1 MTQAANW
8 VMEQWQ
14 DRINKTKLVLMLKQT
29 RSKRLFF
36 KMTEMKTSPSVEQ
49 EPPHLELKGWRGVLR
64 DLAQMVRFYSRLPV
78 PKLWIERDAHAL
90 PNFRVAPRM
99 VAVAGIIIGLPT
111 AITLFLAASVGL
123 PNLVVATLAVTISI
137 LCTGAFHEDGLA
149 DTFDGLAGGATPE
162 RRLDIMKD
170 SRIGAFGGSA
180 LILGIL
186 LRVSAIAGLLEETDA
201 WSSALL
207 LVVAASLSRS
217 FGLTP
222 LAFLPNAR
230 PGGFSSSVGRPD
242 MAIFVATCMLSF
254 FFAGAITAFTGISFV
269 AMIGAIILALV
280 PVALISWWSAKTIH
294 GQTGDIA
301 GASQQVAEIA
311 FYIGL
316 LVALGLNHG

>member
-1 MTQAANW
+1 
-8 VMEQWQ
+8 
-14 DRINKTKLVLMLKQT
+14 
-29 RSKRLFF
+29 
-36 KMTEMKTSPSVEQ
+36 MTEMKIPDTAEQ
-49 EPPHLELKGWRGVLR
+49 ETPDLEVTGWRGILR

-78 PKLWIERDAHAL
+78 PKLWIESDAHAL
-90 PNFRVAPRM
+90 PNFRIAPRM
-99 VAVAGIIIGLPT
+99 VAIAGIIIGLPT

-123 PNLVVATLAVTISI
+123 PNLVVATLAVTMSI
-137 LCTGAFHEDGLA
+137 LSTGAFHEDGLA

-170 SRIGAFGGSA
+170 SRIGAFGGAA

-186 LRVSAIAGLLEETDA
+186 LRVGAIAGLLEETDA

-207 LVVAASLSRS
+207 LVAAASLSRS

-242 MAIFVATCMLSF
+242 MTIFVVTCMLSI
-254 FFAGAITAFTGISFV
+254 FFAGAISALTGISML
-269 AMIGAIILALV
+269 AMIGAIILSLM
-280 PVALISWWSAKTIH
+280 PVALISWWSAKTIL

-316 LVALGLNHG
+316 LVALGLSHG

>member
-1 MTQAANW
+1 LSSGKIRLANQIDLRSETKKKQAFIFEMN
-8 VMEQWQ
+8 
-14 DRINKTKLVLMLKQT
+14 
-29 RSKRLFF
+29 
-36 KMTEMKTSPSVEQ
+36 EMKTPNSAEQATEQ
-49 EPPHLELKGWRGVLR
+49 ETPHLEMKGWRGIMR

-90 PNFRVAPRM
+90 PNFRIAPRM
-99 VAVAGIIIGLPT
+99 VAIAGAVIGLPT
-111 AITLFLAASVGL
+111 AIMLFLAASVGL
-123 PNLVVATLAVTISI
+123 PNLVAATLAVTISI

-201 WSSALL
+201 LSSALL
-207 LVVAASLSRS
+207 LVAAASLSRS
-217 FGLTP
+217 LGLTP

-242 MAIFVATCMLSF
+242 MPIFATTVILSIVITGGIAIITGLSIL
-254 FFAGAITAFTGISFV
+254 AIS
-269 AMIGAIILALV
+269 GAIILALF
-280 PVALISWWSAKTIH
+280 PVLLVSWWSAKAIH

-316 LVALGLNHG
+316 LVALSMNHG